1 MSINLGV
8 AKGYLEL
15 DISSL
20 TDAVSGA
27 QSAFS
32 QIERTGKRAES
43 EMRLMQSAARG
54 TGSVFSQAAAQTQS
68 LTRALAAAEN
78 KAAVYKSGIS
88 GLNGVVKTAR
98 QEQDALAQKIKAAA
112 AQYDAHQDTVK
123 ALKDAYS
130 AAKQEARQMAQA
142 HGEASDEA
150 KAAAEAEEAAGSA
163 YESALEKSRRYR
175 NEIAQMEAKHGDL
188 TLELQRSGEKIEE
201 FQTGLNNARADI
213 ADLTAQLE
221 AARSGLNVWGAAF
234 QQAGDRITA
243 AGQSLSKA
251 GGTLTLGVT
260 TPLIA
265 AGTAAVKSAIDFES
279 AFAGV
284 KKTVDATDTQLA
296 KLKQGILDMSQELP
310 TSAVEISAVAEAAG
324 QLGIQTESILGFT
337 RVMVDLGESTNMS
350 ADEAATTLARLA
362 NITGMSQDNFDRLGS
377 VIVDLGNHLA
387 TTESEITAMG
397 LRLAGAGSQVGMS
410 EAQILSLAGALSSVG
425 IEAEAGGSAVSKVL
439 VDMQLAVENGGESLE
454 RFASVSG
461 MSAEQFAAAFRDDAA
476 AALLAFIEGLATC
489 DERGVSAIK
498 TLTDMEIEEV
508 RMRDALLRA
517 AGASEVFA
525 DALELGSTAW
535 EENNALTK
543 EASQRYQT
551 TESKIKKAKNTITE
565 AGRSIGETMLP
576 VVADLAQSAADLAK
590 QFAALPPET
599 QKNILAFAGAAAA
612 AGPLLKV
619 TGSLVSGTG
628 KLVTGTGS
636 LMRAMSKTRTV
647 TDMGAAL
654 KGVSGA
660 ASTAAGGVGGLTGIL
675 SSLAGPAGI
684 AVLAG
689 TAIVGIGA
697 ACYAAYQQAKAND
710 LSEHFGNIR
719 LSAEE
724 AEEAARRLLAND
736 WTVRLTVY
744 SDAKESLSEL
754 QSTLEETV
762 SALNKTDWMVSIG
775 LALTEEEKQSYIAQ
789 TESFVSECQSYI
801 EQRGYT
807 LNLAVNASFSPGS
820 ATGAGLSAFVNS
832 YTASASSELE
842 SLGERL
848 ADLVNKS
855 FENNTFAKNRVQIE
869 KIRQQMSEI
878 VEELNRYQAEADN
891 MQFEMSLNN
900 MDIRLD
906 ADSFKRVNEEIN
918 TYTQQIVEQA
928 EEASKDTLI
937 AISAQYDMLLD
948 SGVSRKTAD
957 KFKAAALRELETN
970 MAQNEAEVR
979 LTGVDFALDTLQENY
994 ADSLEAAQPF
1004 FTEKLEE
1011 IFRKGVGYAKLEGNF
1026 PQLWDMIT
1034 RQFENGV
1041 NGFETGQKENIR
1053 RMLAELGD
1061 QPDALASL
1069 AQTYVEAG
1077 KTVPQ
1082 SIASGLS
1089 DVYEMELMVGNVD
1102 HAFEYMGMQLGQ
1114 SPAYLDMIA
1123 QAVESGLQ
1131 VPEGIISGMEISSGM
1146 VFDAA
1151 ANTWTQVT
1159 GASET
1164 VLPEIL
1170 AFMNENGTLPGQTLA
1185 DSMAAQYNLVYDNG
1199 AWLVMQTADG
1209 AASSLPGVLN
1219 SMSAAGIDI
1228 PDSLIASMSGKSAEV
1243 QTQAAELI
1251 SQLQYASE
1259 AERPGILAELGSLGI
1274 TSGDTLVSSILS
1286 KQGDTEAAATALFQ
1300 LIGSASDAELPG
1312 LLEKAQSLGIRIPDS
1327 AIESLRSK
1335 FGDMDATSR
1344 EAAQNYVSSF
1354 DDTISANGGSSET
1367 VISGW
1372 TKAILDSLLAGLDE
1386 HSPSRQTKEAA
1397 QNYVL
1402 GFDNEIKARSSASAQ
1417 GVRSWA
1423 TRLAEALTSA
1433 RLPDKAKNEGSKTG
1447 TSLSSALSRTSSTA
1461 NSAGR
1466 SVAQSADNGLKAYRG
1481 KSYSWGYDMGNG
1493 LANGLWG
1500 SIGAIRNAAY
1510 AAANAAR
1517 AVLHFSRPDEG
1528 PLRDYETYMPDM
1540 VAGLAR
1546 TLRQS
1551 APVLSAEATRAAASI
1566 SDAFQITPLATRDL
1580 LEEASAGLRER
1591 YTLERDNVLRVE
1603 FGKFDFE
1610 PQNSAV
1616 LEELTALRTELQA
1629 LCNVTAENKPDN
1641 GALIDGIAGAVSR
1654 VQIKTEAVISA
1665 REAGRAVTPEVDKQQ
1680 GAGTALRQRGV
1691 I

>member
-27 QSAFS
+27 KSAFS
-32 QIERTGKRAES
+32 QIERSGKLAES
-43 EMRLMQSAARG
+43 EMRLMQSTARG
-54 TGSVFSQAAAQTQS
+54 TGSVLSQAAAQTQS
-68 LTRALAAAEN
+68 LTRALDAAKD
-78 KAAVYKSGIS
+78 KASVYKSGIS
-88 GLNGVVKTAR
+88 GLNSVVKTAR
-98 QEQDALAQKIKAAA
+98 QEQATLAQKIQAAT

-123 ALKDAYS
+123 ALKDTYD
-130 AAKQEARQMAQA
+130 AARQEARRMAQA

-150 KAAAEAEEAAGSA
+150 KAAAEAEESAGSA
-163 YESALEKSRRYR
+163 YTNALEKSRRYR

-188 TLELQRSGEKIEE
+188 TLEIQHSGEKIEE

-213 ADLTAQLE
+213 ANLTAQLE
-221 AARSGLNVWGAAF
+221 ASRSKLNTWGTAF
-234 QQAGDRITA
+234 QQVGSKVTD

-251 GGTLTLGVT
+251 GGALTLGVT

-265 AGTAAVKSAIDFES
+265 AGTAALKSAIDFES

-284 KKTVDATDTQLA
+284 QKTVDATDTQLA
-296 KLKQGILDMSQELP
+296 KLKQGIIDMSQELP
-310 TSAVEISAVAEAAG
+310 ASAVEISAVAEAAG
-324 QLGIQTESILGFT
+324 QLGIQTDNILSFS

-350 ADEAATTLARLA
+350 ADTAATTLARLA
-362 NITGMSQDNFDRLGS
+362 NITGMSQENFDRLGS
-377 VIVDLGNHLA
+377 VIVDLGNNLA
-387 TTESEITAMG
+387 TTESEITEMG

-410 EAQILSLAGALSSVG
+410 EAQILSFAGALSSVG
-425 IEAEAGGSAVSKVL
+425 IEAEAGGSAVSKVI
-439 VDMQLAVENGGESLE
+439 VDMQLAVESGGDALE
-454 RFASVSG
+454 NFASVAE
-461 MSAEQFAAAFRDDAA
+461 MSADQFAGAFREDAA
-476 AALLAFIEGLATC
+476 SALLAFIEGLATC
-489 DERGVSAIK
+489 DERGVSAIG
-498 TLTDMEIEEV
+498 TLQDMGIEEV

-525 DALELGSTAW
+525 DALEIGSTAW

-551 TESKIKKAKNTITE
+551 TESKIKMAKNTITE

-628 KLVTGTGS
+628 KLVTGTGN
-636 LMRAMSKTRTV
+636 LMRAMSKTRAV

-660 ASTAAGGVGGLTGIL
+660 ASTAAGGVGGLTGVL

-724 AEEAARRLLAND
+724 AEEAARRLLTND

-754 QSTLEETV
+754 RSTLEETV

-775 LALTEEEKQSYIAQ
+775 LALTEEEKQDYIAQ

-807 LNLAVNASFSPGS
+807 LSLAVNASFSPGS
-820 ATGAGLSAFVNS
+820 TTGAGLSAFVNS
-832 YTASASSELE
+832 YTASASAELE

-848 ADLVNKS
+848 ADLVNES

-928 EEASKDTLI
+928 EEANKDTLI
-937 AISAQYDMLLD
+937 AISAQYDMLLG
-948 SGVSRKTAD
+948 SGVSRETAD
-957 KFKAAALRELETN
+957 KFKAAALRELEIN

-994 ADSLEAAQPF
+994 ADNLEAAQPF

-1011 IFRKGVGYAKLEGNF
+1011 ILQDGIGKAKTEGAF
-1026 PQLWDMIT
+1026 SQLFLMMSDE
-1034 RQFENGV
+1034 FKNGV
-1041 NGFETGQKENIR
+1041 DGFETGQKENIR
-1053 RMLAELGD
+1053 QMLAELGD
-1061 QPDALASL
+1061 QPDALANL

-1102 HAFEYMGMQLGQ
+1102 HVFEYMGMQLGQ

-1123 QAVESGLQ
+1123 QAVEDGVQ

-1146 VFDAA
+1146 VFDATT
-1151 ANTWTQVT
+1151 NTWAQVT

-1170 AFMNENGTLPGQTLA
+1170 TFMNENGALPGQTLA

-1228 PDSLIASMSGKSAEV
+1228 PDSLITSMSGKSAEV

-1286 KQGDTEAAATALFQ
+1286 KQGETEAAATALFQ

-1312 LLEKAQSLGIRIPDS
+1312 LLEKAQSLGISIPDS

-1372 TKAILDSLLAGLDE
+1372 TKAIIDSLLTGLDE

-1402 GFDNEIKARSSASAQ
+1402 GFDNEIKAKSGTSAQ

-1423 TRLAEALTSA
+1423 TKLAEALTSA
-1433 RLPDKAKNEGSKTG
+1433 RLPDKAKDEGSKTG
-1447 TSLSSALSRTSSTA
+1447 TNFSSALSRTSSAAQT
-1461 NSAGR
+1461 AGR
-1466 SVAQSADNGLKAYRG
+1466 SVAQSANNGLKAYHG
-1481 KSYSWGYDMGNG
+1481 QSYSWGYDMGNG

-1551 APVLSAEATRAAASI
+1551 APVLSAEATRAATSI
-1566 SDAFQITPLATRDL
+1566 SNAFQITPLATRDL
-1580 LEEASAGLRER
+1580 LEEASASLRER

-1616 LEELTALRTELQA
+1616 LEELTALRAELQA
-1629 LCNVTAENKPDN
+1629 LRDVTAENKPDN
-1641 GALIDGIAGAVSR
+1641 DALISGIAGAVSR
-1654 VQIKTEAVISA
+1654 VQIRTEAVISA

-1680 GAGTALRQRGV
+1680 GASTALRQRGV

>member
-68 LTRALAAAEN
+68 LTRALDAAEN

-251 GGTLTLGVT
+251 GGALTLGVT

-517 AGASEVFA
+517 AGASGVFS

-551 TESKIKKAKNTITE
+551 TESKIKMAKNTITE

-660 ASTAAGGVGGLTGIL
+660 ASTAAGGVGGLTGVL

-820 ATGAGLSAFVNS
+820 ATGAGLSAFVSS

-848 ADLVNKS
+848 ADLVNES

-928 EEASKDTLI
+928 EEANKDTLI

-979 LTGVDFALDTLQENY
+979 LNGVDFALDTLQENY
-994 ADSLEAAQPF
+994 ADSLKAAQPF

-1011 IFRKGVGYAKLEGNF
+1011 ILQDGIGKAKTEGAF
-1026 PQLWDMIT
+1026 SQLFLMMSDE
-1034 RQFENGV
+1034 FKNGV
-1041 NGFETGQKENIR
+1041 DGFETGQKENIR

-1102 HAFEYMGMQLGQ
+1102 HVFEYMGMQLGQ

-1123 QAVESGLQ
+1123 QAVENGVQ

-1274 TSGDTLVSSILS
+1274 TSGGTLVSSILS

-1354 DDTISANGGSSET
+1354 DDTITANGGSSET

-1423 TRLAEALTSA
+1423 TKLAEALIGA
-1433 RLPDKAKNEGSKTG
+1433 KLPDKAKNEGAKTG
-1447 TSLSSALSRTSSTA
+1447 SNFSGALSKTSSTA

-1481 KSYSWGYDMGNG
+1481 QSYSWGYDMGSG

-1551 APVLSAEATRAAASI
+1551 APVLSAEAMRAAAYV

-1616 LEELTALRTELQA
+1616 LEELTALRAELQA
-1629 LCNVTAENKPDN
+1629 LRDVTAENKPDN
-1641 GALIDGIAGAVSR
+1641 DALINGIAGAVSR